1 MATTTIGTYILF
13 GFLLLPVYT
22 ALAGWLFGGPRDFRT
37 AGIGLG
43 VMAAMAVFMI
53 GSTAMMGIV
62 FGLLTSF

>member
-1 MATTTIGTYILF
+1 MTTTIGIPILL
-13 GFLLLPVYT
+13 GILLLPIYAVV
-22 ALAGWLFGGPRDFRT
+22 AGWLLGEPRDFRT

-62 FGLLTSF
+62 FGFITPF

>member
-1 MATTTIGTYILF
+1 MTTTIGIYVLF
-13 GFLLLPVYT
+13 GILLLPIYAV
-22 ALAGWLFGGPRDFRT
+22 LAGWLLGEPRDFRT

-62 FGLLTSF
+62 FGILTSF

>member
-1 MATTTIGTYILF
+1 MTTTIGIYVLF
-13 GFLLLPVYT
+13 GILLLPIYT
-22 ALAGWLFGGPRDFRT
+22 VVAGWLLGEPRDFRT